1 MIIGLMLGSFIGII
15 LVSWKIINRYLSDEL
30 NKAIEKASK
39 TKERHCWLPRK
50 NRLNK

>member
-30 NKAIEKASK
+30 NKAIEKLQNQ
-39 TKERHCWLPRK
+39 RDIVGCPGK